1 MSEYAYYRQIADE
14 LLAQGNRSAAEALDT
29 LLTNYSQASTSA
41 HETRQ
46 QVVKQGKRIS
56 ELEEQ
61 LQMAQGI
68 RYQEMRLELPEGGHV
83 SLRWP
88 ESMTSESADMLR
100 EVFEL
105 QMKAH
110 ARYMMN
116 RAKPPE
122 EDAAAQPVS
131 GGKS

>member
-1 MSEYAYYRQIADE
+1 MSDSAYYREIAEE
-14 LLAQGNRSAAEALDT
+14 LLESGNRSAAEAMDT
-29 LLTNYSQASTSA
+29 LLTNYSLASTSA

-46 QVVKQGKRIS
+46 QVVKQRKQIA

-61 LQMAQGI
+61 LQTVRGI

-88 ESMTSESADMLR
+88 DSMTAESADMLR
-100 EVFEL
+100 EVFDL

-110 ARYMMN
+110 ARFMEN
-116 RAKPPE
+116 RASKLSPE
-122 EDAAAQPVS
+122 QGEDCARRE
-131 GGKS
+131 G